1 MESSTTGLARGSDE
15 ELDRNGLVLTA
26 APEGEDAKRLK
37 RREVERRLS
46 KGNVTGGS
54 MSLGLLVAVR
64 FGGLRIMRLSVIDL
78 SLSEG
83 EAEGSNTA
91 PLNLSVFAQK
101 ANEECG
107 VLEGLLEEVRR
118 ERSRELGGRNGG
130 TIKGPVLAMME
141 DMVGEAQM
149 VLQKEAAREDG
160 RSEVDKAHQKLLGI
174 LSDLGLGTDAAN
186 LTSCTPPPEVEP
198 VSRFEGSE
206 LENVHKLGTYT
217 VKRWSH
223 WFHDEMARGVFETG
237 LRKLGV
243 AKQEGIES
251 EDGKVVEG
259 AVGDDEVLKKGDEG
273 TEIDELN
280 PSQYQPLVEVVSED
294 DDVDQLGPSQYVVG
308 ERSDMVVEMGDV
320 ESETGS
326 GKVGSGEVVEKEVD
340 ETGDILVGSSGQGGV
355 VDEEFD
361 ELRPSQYDVQS
372 GDVDAGK
379 TCAVERT
386 EDVRREEEFE
396 DVDQLRP
403 SQYEDGAGLTETQEF
418 EDVDQLRPSQYENG
432 AGLTE
437 AQGVVTGTGQDE
449 ERMEGSSKRKEISVR
464 DVCFVA
470 FI

>member
-26 APEGEDAKRLK
+26 APEGEDAKRLT

-107 VLEGLLEEVRR
+107 VLEGLLEEVWQ

-130 TIKGPVLAMME
+130 TIKGLVLAIIE

-149 VLQKEAAREDG
+149 VLQKEAAREVG

-186 LTSCTPPPEVEP
+186 LTSCTPPPEVDP

-217 VKRWSH
+217 MKRWSH

-237 LRKLGV
+237 LRELGV

-280 PSQYQPLVEVVSED
+280 PSQYQPLVEVISED
-294 DDVDQLGPSQYVVG
+294 DDV
-308 ERSDMVVEMGDV
+308 
-320 ESETGS
+320 
-326 GKVGSGEVVEKEVD
+326 
-340 ETGDILVGSSGQGGV
+340 
-355 VDEEFD
+355 
-361 ELRPSQYDVQS
+361 
-372 GDVDAGK
+372 
-379 TCAVERT
+379 
-386 EDVRREEEFE
+386 
-396 DVDQLRP
+396 
-403 SQYEDGAGLTETQEF
+403 
-418 EDVDQLRPSQYENG
+418 N
-432 AGLTE
+432 
-437 AQGVVTGTGQDE
+437 
-449 ERMEGSSKRKEISVR
+449 
-464 DVCFVA
+464 
-470 FI
+470 